1 MGFLGFL
8 YKVSLVCSVAAHGAD
23 LAGTEHCLGA
33 GKCREMNPWL
43 ARFEQPAVFGAA
55 KMGVATGGLILADK
69 VWQQESRKL
78 KIAAVSANFAQ
89 CAAYGWIAKRNADV
103 VAGRRK

>member
-8 YKVSLVCSVAAHGAD
+8 YKVSLVCAVAAHGAD
-23 LAGTEHCLGA
+23 LAETENCIGA

-43 ARFEQPAVFGAA
+43 VRFEQPATFGAA
-55 KMGVATGGLILADK
+55 KMGVAAGSLILTDK
-69 VWQQESRKL
+69 VWQQESKKL

-89 CAAYGWIAKRNADV
+89 CGAYAYVAKRNADV
-103 VAGRRK
+103 AAGRRR